1 MRESLKK
8 YLFMTFNTYC
18 KKKDPKAIGDW
29 V

>member
-8 YLFMTFNTYC
+8 YLSETVNTYS
-18 KKKDPKAIGDW
+18 KKKDPKAIGEW